1 MRYECHIT
9 LRPQVDLSA
18 LMHLLGW
25 SYSCI
30 TDDPQLGPGSRCYA
44 TKYYASETEAIHGT
58 RGAAEL
64 FRVRGFHVY
73 RAKVECIV
81 YDTHITT
88 GIES

>member
-1 MRYECHIT
+1 MKYECHIT
-9 LRPQVDLSA
+9 LRPQTGLIDL
-18 LMHLLGW
+18 MGLLGW

-44 TKYYASETEAIHGT
+44 TKYYATDDEAIQGT

-64 FRVRGFHVY
+64 FRVRGYQVS

-81 YDTHITT
+81 YDTHHE
-88 GIES
+88 GAPK

>member
-1 MRYECHIT
+1 MTYECHIT
-9 LRPQVDLSA
+9 LRPDAALPA
-18 LMHLLGW
+18 LMALLGW

-44 TKYYASETEAIHGT
+44 TKYYATDTEAIQGT

-73 RAKVECIV
+73 RAKVEHVV
-81 YDTHITT
+81 YDTHMST
-88 GIES
+88 GVVS